1 MKKEEKLKFIDNNI
15 FCYISYYLEIFEPI
29 DCMAS
34 KNNQFFGC
42 GVHGVHKK
50 LNALLLNM

>member
-15 FCYISYYLEIFEPI
+15 FFCYISYYLEIFEPI

-34 KNNQFFGC
+34 KNNQFFG
-42 GVHGVHKK
+42 
-50 LNALLLNM
+50 LLN